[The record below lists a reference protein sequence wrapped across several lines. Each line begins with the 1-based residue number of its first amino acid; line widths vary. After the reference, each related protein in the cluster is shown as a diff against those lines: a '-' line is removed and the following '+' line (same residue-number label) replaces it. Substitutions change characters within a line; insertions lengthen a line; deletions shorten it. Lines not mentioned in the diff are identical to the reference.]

1 MMASS
6 RPQSATPSA
15 PDASRLGESQLLIV
29 GLGLIGGS
37 LAAALKAGG
46 FTGTILA
53 CDRDGDEIARGIE
66 MGIIDGGDTELAA
79 VLPGSSLVVLAV
91 PVLAMDAV
99 MGALAAGLHTAAAD
113 VVITD
118 VGSTKAAIRDTAE
131 RIFGELPANLVLG
144 HPIAG
149 SEKSGVA
156 ASNPTLYRQH
166 KVILTPGERTAPQP
180 LSRVRALWQACG
192 ATVLEMPIEH
202 HDQVLARTSHLP
214 HLLAFSLVDTLARQD
229 ERLDI
234 FRYAAGGFR
243 DFTRIAGS
251 DPVMWRDIFTAN
263 RGAVLQALN
272 DFEGGVARLRRA
284 VEEGDGDAMLGIL
297 DRASHARHY
306 FDTLLNQTSY
316 QAGYQTMQDNSM
328 RYRVSPGGSVSGR
341 IRVPGDKSVSHRS
354 IMLGAL
360 AEGVTEVKGFL
371 EGEDSLATLQAFREM
386 GVAIEG
392 PHQGRVT
399 IHGVGMHGLK
409 APAGPIYV
417 GNSGTAMRL
426 FAGLLTGQAF
436 DSELT
441 GDASLTKRP
450 MGRVADPLRLMGA
463 TIDTAEGGRPPLK
476 IHGGQPLKGID
487 YSMPMASA
495 QVKSCLLLAGMYAEG
510 ETRVKEPAPTRDH
523 TERML
528 NGFGYTVERDGD
540 TAWLS
545 GGGSLAAGPID
556 VPSDI
561 SSATFF
567 LVAAAITPGADLTL
581 EHVGINPTRIGV
593 INILKLMGADLEL
606 SHQHEV
612 GGEPVADIRV
622 RYAPLKGIDI
632 PVDQVPLA
640 IDEFP
645 ALFIAAANAQGK
657 TRLRGAEELRVKE
670 SDRIQAMAD
679 GLDVFGVENTVV
691 ADGIDILGGD
701 DGSGAPNYAGGHVD
715 SLGDHRIAMA
725 FAVAGLRA
733 RDEIVIDDCANV
745 ATSFPGFVELA
756 RRVGLTVAPESDAES
771 VASEQQGDA

>member
-1 MMASS
+1 MKVRES
-6 RPQSATPSA
+6 RIV
-15 PDASRLGESQLLIV
+15 IV

-37 LAAALKAGG
+37 LAAALRESG
-46 FTGTILA
+46 FRGEIFA
-53 CDRDGDEIARGIE
+53 CDPSASEIELGIE
-66 MGIIDGGDTELAA
+66 MGLIDSGDTELA
-79 VLPGSSLVVLAV
+79 SLVDDASMIVLAV
-91 PVLAMDAV
+91 PVLAMESV
-99 MGALAAGLHTAAAD
+99 MGELAACLDRAADD

-118 VGSTKAAIRDTAE
+118 VGSTKAAIQQAAE
-131 RIFGELPANLVLG
+131 RAFGSMLPNLVLG

-156 ASNPTLYRQH
+156 ASNPALYQKH
-166 KVILTPGERTAPQP
+166 KVILTPCENTHSQAVR
-180 LSRVRALWQACG
+180 RVRELWAACG
-192 ATVLEMPIEH
+192 AQVLEMDVER

-229 ERLDI
+229 QRLDI

-251 DPVMWRDIFTAN
+251 DPVMWRDIFVAN
-263 RGAVLQALN
+263 RDAVLASLT
-272 DFEGGVARLRRA
+272 DFEAGLGRLRQA
-284 VEEGDGDAMLGIL
+284 IEAGDGDAMLATF

-306 FDTLLNQTSY
+306 FESLLNKTSY
-316 QAGYQTMQDNSM
+316 QAEYQMQSHGKLNF
-328 RYRVSPGGSVSGR
+328 RVSPGGRAQGQL
-341 IRVPGDKSVSHRS
+341 RVPGDKSISHRS
-354 IMLGAL
+354 IMLGAM
-360 AEGVTEVKGFL
+360 ADGVTEVQGFL

-409 APAGPIYV
+409 APAGPLYV

-426 FAGLLTGQAF
+426 FAGLLAGQAF

-441 GDASLTKRP
+441 GDESLSKRP

-463 TIDTAEGGRPPLK
+463 RIETTEGGRPPLK
-476 IHGGQPLKGID
+476 ISGGAPLQGID
-487 YSMPMASA
+487 YAMPMASA
-495 QVKSCLLLAGMYAEG
+495 QVKSCLLLAGLYATG
-510 ETRVKEPAPTRDH
+510 DTRVREPAPTRDH

-528 NGFGYTVERDGD
+528 NGFDYPVSREDD
-540 TAWLS
+540 TCWLK
-545 GGGSLAAGPID
+545 GGGSLTAGPID

-567 LVAAAITPGADLTL
+567 LVAAAITPGSDITL

-593 INILKLMGADLEL
+593 INILQLMGADLRL
-606 SHQHEV
+606 VNQREV
-612 GGEPVADIRV
+612 GGEPVADLHI

-632 PVDQVPLA
+632 PVEQVPLA

-645 ALFIAAANAQGK
+645 ALFIAAANAEGT

-679 GLDVFGVENTVV
+679 GLAVLGVPHEVLN
-691 ADGIDILGGD
+691 DGIDIIGNGDSGPSYGG
-701 DGSGAPNYAGGHVD
+701 GCID

-725 FAVAGLRA
+725 FAVAALRA
-733 RDEIVIDDCANV
+733 SEEILIQDCANV
-745 ATSFPGFVELA
+745 ATSFPGFIELA
-756 RRVGLTVAPESDAES
+756 ARIGLTIDKETANA
-771 VASEQQGDA
+771 